1 MLVRPD
7 GVHTARLGARALLQN
22 DRIVGADIRAL
33 AAADAEILLNAAHA
47 AVAELD
53 RLFRAD
59 LAARVRQAVLT
70 EVRNDIALFR
80 TGVAGEFQNIHQRR
94 LVIFLRSRA
103 LLHTRGERRV
113 LVERT
118 GAQAHCETQP
128 FADDGSFQKNAA
140 AVLGD
145 LTGDDLIRQVF
156 NAGIVPTLV
165 AYAGDF
171 GEYLTANV
179 GNGGIN
185 AANAQ

>member
-1 MLVRPD
+1 M
-7 GVHTARLGARALLQN
+7 
-22 DRIVGADIRAL
+22 
-33 AAADAEILLNAAHA
+33 
-47 AVAELD
+47 
-53 RLFRAD
+53 
-59 LAARVRQAVLT
+59 
-70 EVRNDIALFR
+70 
-80 TGVAGEFQNIHQRR
+80 
-94 LVIFLRSRA
+94 
-103 LLHTRGERRV
+103 

-128 FADDGSFQKNAA
+128 FADDGSFQKDAA

-145 LTGDDLIRQVF
+145 LAGDDLIRQVF

-165 AYAGDF
+165 TYAGDF